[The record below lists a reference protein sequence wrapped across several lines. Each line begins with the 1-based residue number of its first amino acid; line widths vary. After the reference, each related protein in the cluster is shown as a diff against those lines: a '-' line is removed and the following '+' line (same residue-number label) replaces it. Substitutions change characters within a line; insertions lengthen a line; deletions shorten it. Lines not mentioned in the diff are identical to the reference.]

1 MSEVAERLAD
11 EIALR
16 EASLADARREH
27 DAGEL
32 SEREFARIAA
42 RESAG
47 LARAR
52 RDLAALADE
61 REPGADGAAKP
72 TRVHRRRW
80 LAVALVAF
88 AGAIGVVLWSAVGP
102 RQAGNSITGSITLGH
117 AQQIQQLLT
126 EAEADV
132 ANGDPVTALA
142 AYEQVLGLDAHNVVA
157 LTQAGWL
164 EVTAGSSGHDPLLV
178 TLGERYLARAVA
190 VAPRDPAPRLYE
202 AIVADSIRGDAPLA
216 RREFRVFLSLSPS
229 PGQLAIARP
238 FLVALGLPSP

>member
-61 REPGADGAAKP
+61 RQPGADGAAIP

-80 LAVALVAF
+80 LVVALVAF

-132 ANGDPVTALA
+132 ANGDLVTALA

-202 AIVADSIRGDAPLA
+202 AIVADSTRGDAPLA

-238 FLVALGLPSP
+238 FLVALGLPSR

>member
-27 DAGEL
+27 DTGEL
-32 SEREFARIAA
+32 SERDFARIAA

-52 RDLAALADE
+52 RDLATLRDAKG
-61 REPGADGAAKP
+61 PGGDAVA
-72 TRVHRRRW
+72 TRIRVHRRRW

-88 AGAIGVVLWSAVGP
+88 AGALGVVLWSAIGL
-102 RQAGNSITGSITLGH
+102 RQAGNSITGSITLGR
-117 AQQIQQLLT
+117 AQQVQQLLA

-132 ANGDPVTALA
+132 ANGNPVTALA
-142 AYEQVLGLDAHNVVA
+142 AYDQVLGLDAHNVVA

-164 EVTAGSSGHDPLLV
+164 EVSAGSSGHDALLV

-190 VAPRDPAPRLYE
+190 RAPRNPAPRLYE
-202 AIVADSIRGDAPLA
+202 AIVADSLHGDAPLA

-229 PGQLAIARP
+229 AGQLAIARP
-238 FLVALGLPSP
+238 FLVALGLPTT

>member
-1 MSEVAERLAD
+1 MSEVTERLAD

-32 SEREFARIAA
+32 SEREFARISA

-52 RDLAALADE
+52 RDLAVAGDALAGDAGGE
-61 REPGADGAAKP
+61 APRV
-72 TRVHRRRW
+72 RVHRRRW

-88 AGAIGVVLWSAVGP
+88 AAAIGVVLWSAVGP
-102 RQAGNSITGSITLGH
+102 RQAGNSITGSITLGR

-132 ANGDPVTALA
+132 ANGTPVTALA

-164 EVTAGSSGHDPLLV
+164 EVSAGSSGHDSVLV

-190 VAPRDPAPRLYE
+190 AAPRDPAPRLYE
-202 AIVADSIRGDAPLA
+202 AIVADSTRGDASLA

-229 PGQLAIARP
+229 SGQLAIARP
-238 FLVALGLPSP
+238 FLVALGLPTS